1 MRGWPAFWV
10 GLLAAACPLAARA
23 EAPKPVTLDG
33 ATLRR
38 LSVTTAPARAVTQ
51 SSVIAGFARVLDPI
65 PLAQLDADIAAA
77 RPTAAASAAE
87 AARSEALFAQDAT
100 VSRKVAQAAAM
111 QAGGDSARL
120 SLLLRRLGLEWGPAI
135 SRLSDARRGA
145 LVAALSSGR
154 SALVRIDSAN
164 GVGQAGLRTVQLD
177 LGEMGSTTATILG
190 PARAA
195 DPRLQSPG
203 LIAQVSGPKA
213 TLLSTGLSVTA
224 KLSGAARPSIFVP
237 NAAILRVDGASWVYR
252 RIGAQAFARTRLI
265 GPVATA
271 GGLLAGGLRAGDP
284 IVMNGAA
291 ALYAAERGGGP
302 AEG

>member
-1 MRGWPAFWV
+1 MRRWPAIWT
-10 GLLAAACPLAARA
+10 GLLALALPLKAGA
-23 EAPKPVTLDG
+23 EAPKPVMLDG

-38 LSVTTAPARAVTQ
+38 LSVTTAPARMVTQ
-51 SSVIAGFARVLDPI
+51 AGSVAGFARVLDPI

-87 AARSEALFAQDAT
+87 AARSQALFAEDAT

-111 QAGGDSARL
+111 QAGGDNARL
-120 SLLLRRLGLEWGPAI
+120 SLLVRRLGLEWGPAI

-164 GVGQAGLRTVQLD
+164 GVGQAGLHMVQLD
-177 LGEMGSTTATILG
+177 LGEMGSATATILG

-213 TLLSTGLSVTA
+213 ALLSTGLSVTA
-224 KLSGAARPSIFVP
+224 KLGGTAHASIFVP
-237 NAAILRVDGASWVYR
+237 NAAILRVEGASWVYR

-265 GPVATA
+265 APVATA

-284 IVMNGAA
+284 IVTNGAA